1 MNPFRAYLI
10 FFALCIS
17 TQSYSALDPEQK
29 RVFEELKAKAIS
41 GDPESQH
48 KMGLWYLV
56 GHEPGIPKTDK
67 KSAELWFLKA
77 ADKGFKESFRQLSS
91 IYYDKFAYSK
101 ERNPNDLA
109 ESHKWRLLEINND
122 EAMKKTEFIG
132 VFPLSEKTRADGE
145 ARAKKF
151 RADRLNKDSKTSGK

>member
-1 MNPFRAYLI
+1 M
-10 FFALCIS
+10 S
-17 TQSYSALDPEQK
+17 TQANCALDPEQK

-41 GDPESQH
+41 GDTESQH

-56 GHEPGIPKTDK
+56 GHEPGVPKTDI
-67 KSAELWFLKA
+67 KSAESWFLKA
-77 ADKGFKESFRQLSS
+77 ADKGYKESFRQLSS
-91 IYYDKFAYSK
+91 IYYDRFAYSK

-109 ESHKWRLLEINND
+109 EAHKWRLLEINND

-145 ARAKKF
+145 ERAKKF
-151 RADRLNKDSKTSGK
+151 RAVRFAKDSKSSGK